1 MTSINTNTPSS
12 TIRNNKRRRPIST
25 TTKLLIGVAATTLFN
40 NPNESLIEAK
50 HPPSIH
56 KNTKKNKHN
65 TIRGSKPP
73 IVPSNNNILIP
84 LGSSNSNNINNEIN
98 GNDTLLLGSTNNG
111 GNVNNGGR
119 VIVVQPDNLGG
130 SAHVA
135 SEWGGTEQ
143 LSTNNNNN
151 SIQQNKQL
159 QGSSGGTYHSW
170 PHPDTF
176 NDESSIKAHDPL
188 DPSIHP
194 GQDQNPN
201 RNVLQPMGSTSREE
215 LAVNNKM
222 GKGQMGGH
230 STKFHG
236 WVLGST
242 GGIES
247 GNQNSGGVAQPNNLG
262 AQEPGGGDGGES
274 GGVHYYQPNGY
285 GSAASSQT
293 EVNQSPQGSTSTSN
307 GKGSEKYDTLIET
320 AVVGSAEVAAEL
332 LGSPPSLL
340 DEDMGHSVQV
350 ILRPR
355 LTNDD
360 GEVVNSP
367 LGSSSSG
374 ATAQSGGNEP
384 VVYYYDP
391 AALQST
397 ASSSTS
403 TNGGNAAGEESS
415 TPELTLPETVYDIS
429 GQALKLEDV
438 HNGGKNEVFL
448 EVQPRAVWGANSL
461 GGSSTSSSRGGAHM
475 SDRLSSLQAKLQFTS
490 GSSSSSNGGGTQSQ
504 DQLIV
509 FVTIATMAVMVGMLS
524 AQRLRSKKLLESCM
538 GLDDDDDEEEEEWTP
553 NPIFGGQGQQQQQVR
568 YDKKFDTETT
578 GLSPRNNN
586 GPTSPSNSSDGGFG
600 ALLGGRNSIG
610 QGSSSNYYGT
620 NDGGGLH
627 FRGIGGDLE
636 KFDV

>member
-1 MTSINTNTPSS
+1 MTSINTTNTPSS

-40 NPNESLIEAK
+40 TNELIVTHAK
-50 HPPSIH
+50 APSSIH

-84 LGSSNSNNINNEIN
+84 LGSSNSNSNINNEIN
-98 GNDTLLLGSTNNG
+98 GNDTLLLGSTNG
-111 GNVNNGGR
+111 SGNVNNGGR
-119 VIVVQPDNLGG
+119 AIVVQPNNLGG

-143 LSTNNNNN
+143 VSTNNNN

-159 QGSSGGTYHSW
+159 QGTGSGGGTYHSW

-176 NDESSIKAHDPL
+176 NDESSIKNHDPL

-201 RNVLQPMGSTSREE
+201 RLG
-215 LAVNNKM
+215 AVINSENKM

-242 GGIES
+242 GGMM
-247 GNQNSGGVAQPNNLG
+247 AQPNLG
-262 AQEPGGGDGGES
+262 AAESGEGES
-274 GGVHYYQPNGY
+274 GVHYYQPNGY

-293 EVNQSPQGSTSTSN
+293 QVNQSPQGSS
-307 GKGSEKYDTLIET
+307 GKGSSEKYDTIIET

-332 LGSPPSLL
+332 LASPPALL
-340 DEDMGHSVQV
+340 DEDVGHSVQV

-355 LTNDD
+355 LTNDN

-367 LGSSSSG
+367 LGSSSGSSG
-374 ATAQSGGNEP
+374 ANTQSSGGNNEP

-397 ASSSTS
+397 ASSST
-403 TNGGNAAGEESS
+403 NAKNAGEESS
-415 TPELTLPETVYDIS
+415 TPELTLPETVYDLS

-448 EVQPRAVWGANSL
+448 EVQPRAVWGSANSL
-461 GGSSTSSSRGGAHM
+461 GGSSASSSGKAHM

-490 GSSSSSNGGGTQSQ
+490 GSSSSSTSGGTQSQ

-538 GLDDDDDEEEEEWTP
+538 GLDDDDDDEEEEEWTP
-553 NPIFGGQGQQQQQVR
+553 NPIFGGQGQQQQQQVR

-578 GLSPRNNN
+578 GLSPRGSN

-610 QGSSSNYYGT
+610 QGSRSSNYYGT

>member
-1 MTSINTNTPSS
+1 MTSLNTNNPSS

-40 NPNESLIEAK
+40 NQLILIHAK
-50 HPPSIH
+50 HPSSIH

-73 IVPSNNNILIP
+73 VVPSNNNILIP
-84 LGSSNSNNINNEIN
+84 LGSSNSNNNINNEIN
-98 GNDTLLLGSTNNG
+98 GNDTLLLGSTNG
-111 GNVNNGGR
+111 GNVNNGGGR
-119 VIVVQPDNLGG
+119 VIVVQPNNLGS

-143 LSTNNNNN
+143 ISSTDNN

-159 QGSSGGTYHSW
+159 QGSSGNTYHSW

-176 NDESSIKAHDPL
+176 NDESSIKNHDPL

-194 GQDQNPN
+194 GPDQNPN
-201 RNVLQPMGSTSREE
+201 RLTSNGGE
-215 LAVNNKM
+215 LVNDNKM

-242 GGIES
+242 GGVES
-247 GNQNSGGVAQPNNLG
+247 ANGGVVQSINNLG
-262 AQEPGGGDGGES
+262 AQEPSGEEGES
-274 GGVHYYQPNGY
+274 GVHYYQPNGY
-285 GSAASSQT
+285 GGAASSQT
-293 EVNQSPQGSTSTSN
+293 QVNQSPQGSSSS
-307 GKGSEKYDTLIET
+307 GGSVKGSSEKYETIIET

-332 LGSPPSLL
+332 LGSPPALL
-340 DEDMGHSVQV
+340 DEDVGHSVQV

-367 LGSSSSG
+367 LGSGSSS
-374 ATAQSGGNEP
+374 SSVSNKGGDNEP

-397 ASSSTS
+397 ASSTS
-403 TNGGNAAGEESS
+403 TNGKNVAGEESS
-415 TPELTLPETVYDIS
+415 TPELTLPETVYDLS

-438 HNGGKNEVFL
+438 HNGGRNEVFL
-448 EVQPRAVWGANSL
+448 EVQPRAVWGSANSL
-461 GGSSTSSSRGGAHM
+461 GGSSSSSSGKAHM

-490 GSSSSSNGGGTQSQ
+490 GSSSSSGGTQSQ

-509 FVTIATMAVMVGMLS
+509 FFTIATMAVMVGMLS

-538 GLDDDDDEEEEEWTP
+538 GLDDDEDEEEEEWTP
-553 NPIFGGQGQQQQQVR
+553 NPIFGGQGQQQQQQVR

-586 GPTSPSNSSDGGFG
+586 GPTSPSNSSDGFG

>member
-1 MTSINTNTPSS
+1 MTSINTNNPSS

-40 NPNESLIEAK
+40 NQLLIEAK

-65 TIRGSKPP
+65 TIRGNTNKPP
-73 IVPSNNNILIP
+73 IIPSNNNILIP
-84 LGSSNSNNINNEIN
+84 LGSSNSNSNNINNEIN

-111 GNVNNGGR
+111 SGNVNNGGR
-119 VIVVQPDNLGG
+119 VIVVQPNNLE

-135 SEWGGTEQ
+135 SEWGEQ
-143 LSTNNNNN
+143 ISSTNNNNL
-151 SIQQNKQL
+151 IQQNSKL
-159 QGSSGGTYHSW
+159 QGSSSGGAYHSW

-176 NDESSIKAHDPL
+176 NDESSIKNHDPL

-194 GQDQNPN
+194 GQDQNPD
-201 RNVLQPMGSTSREE
+201 RMGSTNNNSEE
-215 LAVNNKM
+215 LAVNNNSNKL

-242 GGIES
+242 GGID
-247 GNQNSGGVAQPNNLG
+247 QNGGVVVQPNNLG
-262 AQEPGGGDGGES
+262 ASEGGEGES
-274 GGVHYYQPNGY
+274 GVHYYQPNGY
-285 GSAASSQT
+285 GGASSQAQ
-293 EVNQSPQGSTSTSN
+293 VNQSPQGSSSS
-307 GKGSEKYDTLIET
+307 KGSSEKYDTIIET

-332 LGSPPSLL
+332 LTSPL

-355 LTNDD
+355 LTNDN
-360 GEVVNSP
+360 GEIVNSP
-367 LGSSSSG
+367 LGSSGSG
-374 ATAQSGGNEP
+374 VNNKGGDNEP

-397 ASSSTS
+397 ASSSS
-403 TNGGNAAGEESS
+403 ANGGNAGEESS
-415 TPELTLPETVYDIS
+415 TPELTLPETVYDLS

-438 HNGGKNEVFL
+438 HNGGRNEVFL

-461 GGSSTSSSRGGAHM
+461 GSSSSSSGKVHM
-475 SDRLSSLQAKLQFTS
+475 SDRLSSLQAKLQFS
-490 GSSSSSNGGGTQSQ
+490 GSSSSSSTNSGTQSQ

-509 FVTIATMAVMVGMLS
+509 FFTIATMAVMVGMLS

-553 NPIFGGQGQQQQQVR
+553 NPIFGGQGQQQQQQVR

-586 GPTSPSNSSDGGFG
+586 GPTSPSNSSDGFG

-610 QGSSSNYYGT
+610 QGSSSNYY
-620 NDGGGLH
+620 
-627 FRGIGGDLE
+627 
-636 KFDV
+636 

>member
-1 MTSINTNTPSS
+1 MASINTNTPSKP
-12 TIRNNKRRRPIST
+12 IRNNKRRRPISIST
-25 TTKLLIGVAATTLFN
+25 TTKLLIGVAATTLFTTN
-40 NPNESLIEAK
+40 NQLLAHAK
-50 HPPSIH
+50 APSSIH

-65 TIRGSKPP
+65 TIRGNPKPP
-73 IVPSNNNILIP
+73 IIPSNNNILIP
-84 LGSSNSNNINNEIN
+84 LGSSSSNSNNVRDIISLANEIN
-98 GNDTLLLGSTNNG
+98 GNDTLLLGSANS
-111 GNVNNGGR
+111 GNVNNGDR
-119 VIVVQPDNLGG
+119 VIVVQPNNVG

-135 SEWGGTEQ
+135 SEWGGTEIQ
-143 LSTNNNNN
+143 QNNN

-159 QGSSGGTYHSW
+159 QGSSGTYHSW

-176 NDESSIKAHDPL
+176 NSERAIKNHDPL

-194 GQDQNPN
+194 GPDQNPDHI
-201 RNVLQPMGSTSREE
+201 MGSTNNISEE
-215 LAVNNKM
+215 LVTNNKM
-222 GKGQMGGH
+222 GKGQIGGH
-230 STKFHG
+230 STKYHG

-247 GNQNSGGVAQPNNLG
+247 GNNGEVQPNNLG
-262 AQEPGGGDGGES
+262 ASEPDGEGGES
-274 GGVHYYQPNGY
+274 GVHYYQPNGY
-285 GSAASSQT
+285 GSAASSQ
-293 EVNQSPQGSTSTSN
+293 VNQSPQGSSS
-307 GKGSEKYDTLIET
+307 KGSSEKYDTIIET

-355 LTNDD
+355 LTNDN
-360 GEVVNSP
+360 GELSNSP
-367 LGSSSSG
+367 LGSSSG
-374 ATAQSGGNEP
+374 ANAQSGGNNEP

-397 ASSSTS
+397 ASSSS
-403 TNGGNAAGEESS
+403 ANGGNAAGEEFS
-415 TPELTLPETVYDIS
+415 TPELTLPETVYDLS

-448 EVQPRAVWGANSL
+448 EVQPRAVWGSANSL
-461 GGSSTSSSRGGAHM
+461 GSSSSSSGKAHM
-475 SDRLSSLQAKLQFTS
+475 SDRISSLQAKLQFTS
-490 GSSSSSNGGGTQSQ
+490 SGSSSSTGGGTQSQ

-538 GLDDDDDEEEEEWTP
+538 GLDDDDEEEEEEWTP
-553 NPIFGGQGQQQQQVR
+553 NPIFGGQGQQQVR
-568 YDKKFDTETT
+568 YDKKFDTEITT
-578 GLSPRNNN
+578 GLSPRNNNN
-586 GPTSPSNSSDGGFG
+586 GPTSPSNSSDGFG